1 MAVSDIEAVIEF
13 LRKNGFSESE
23 SALREDVKEK
33 SQLGSTDFERF
44 LFPMVPPP
52 PRLKIPATSSRLP
65 QASSGGDAVDHASS
79 LSSSEEEFVSLDSS
93 TTEFCSSGDF
103 LPSKFP
109 FFPRDISLYN
119 AFIIFLIWSWQ
130 SLLLRV
136 VAGVIS
142 SLPPSLS

>member
-109 FFPRDISLYN
+109 FFFPGYFPLQCIHHILDMVM
-119 AFIIFLIWSWQ
+119 AK
-130 SLLLRV
+130 
-136 VAGVIS
+136 S
-142 SLPPSLS
+142 STQGGGRSRF